1 MSNLDLKT
9 KIKSLRE
16 ARQVIEPRTEWLK
29 GNREILMMQI
39 KNNRPLPQASEERQ
53 WNLIWVW
60 NFMDVFLPRTVVHY
74 AVRPVFVLLLIFGI
88 AFGGWAGSV
97 SASYNSL
104 PGDVLYPVKLAT
116 ENMQTSVA
124 NKSDATKL
132 RTQFAVRRV
141 EEVKQIVK
149 GNSLKKEEKVGE
161 AVKHLKSDLDQV
173 RGNLEEMKKSEKNTT
188 SAQVVETAKMVNEK
202 TTEIQKTLEITTVQ
216 LAAQT
221 PLVSADPLKEQ
232 VKDATV
238 AAVATGVKAVEV
250 IVEKH
255 QEDKNNISAADVK
268 TAVGDK
274 LQVLEEKMTKAEATL
289 NTAVASATSSLSGTL
304 NRAEKKDEEK
314 KFAALVDP
322 VKADAASAKEV
333 INQAKT
339 ELSKENFDGALD
351 KLKEGS
357 ILTRAVEVKTE
368 ATQILVTP
376 IAVVTSTLAVPP
388 TVIVPGAVSATGTAS
403 GAIIGSVIAPAS
415 NSTSGTV
422 SNAVAPVVEPKVETK
437 K

>member
-1 MSNLDLKT
+1 MSNFDLKT
-9 KIKSLRE
+9 KIKSLRK

-39 KNNRPLPQASEERQ
+39 KNNRPLPRADEERQ
-53 WNLIWVW
+53 WNLTWVW
-60 NFMDVFLPRTVVHY
+60 SFMDVFLPRTVVRY
-74 AVRPVFVLLLIFGI
+74 AVRPVFVLSLIFGM
-88 AFGGWAGSV
+88 AFGGWVTTV

-124 NKSDATKL
+124 SKSEATKL
-132 RTQFAVRRV
+132 RTTFAVRRV

-149 GNSLKKEEKVGE
+149 GNSSKKEEKVGE

-173 RGNLEEMKKSEKNTT
+173 RGNLEEMKKSEKTTT
-188 SAQVVETAKMVNEK
+188 SAQAVQTAKEVNDK
-202 TTEIQKTLEITTVQ
+202 TTEIQKTLEIATVQ
-216 LAAQT
+216 LSAQT
-221 PLVSADPLKEQ
+221 PLVAADPLKEQ
-232 VKDATV
+232 VKEAS
-238 AAVATGVKAVEV
+238 AAAAATGVTAVEV
-250 IVEKH
+250 IVGKH
-255 QEDKNNISAADVK
+255 QEDKNSISVADVK
-268 TAVGDK
+268 TAVDDK
-274 LQVLEEKMTKAEATL
+274 LKVLEEKMIKAEATL
-289 NTAVASATSSLSGTL
+289 NTAVASATSSLSDTL
-304 NRAEKKDEEK
+304 NRTEKKDEEK

-322 VKADAASAKEV
+322 VKADAVSAKEV

-339 ELSKENFDGALD
+339 ELAKENFDGALD

-376 IAVVTSTLAVPP
+376 IAVVTSTLSVPP
-388 TVIVPGAVSATGTAS
+388 TVIVPGAVFATGTAS
-403 GAIIGSVIAPAS
+403 SAIIGSVIAPAS

-422 SNAVAPVVEPKVETK
+422 GNAVAPVVEPKVEIK